1 MKEKPSTLRRLIA
14 DPYAPGSLAARA
26 RARRWESLL
35 RRFPDFEEM
44 SVLDVGGDARY
55 WANAPVRPRRLVLLN
70 HVDYALDPSVAEG
83 VETVQGDACDPPA
96 SLEHE
101 GFDLVYSNSVI
112 EHVGGP
118 WRRQAFAD
126 AVHRLG
132 SSHWIQTPY
141 RYFPIEPHW
150 VFPGLQ
156 FMPLAARAVVD
167 RRWPLRASRAIDPAA
182 DPTRQAVGYVLG
194 VELLSKT
201 EMRHLFPASEI
212 VEERFAGLT
221 KSLIAVGRSPRS
233 PTNLGG
239 SGETP

>member
-1 MKEKPSTLRRLIA
+1 MREKQSRLRRLIA

-26 RARRWESLL
+26 RARRWESFLG
-35 RRFPDFEEM
+35 RFPTFEEM

-55 WANAPVRPRRLVLLN
+55 WASAPARPRRLVLLN
-70 HVDYALDPSVAEG
+70 REAYALDANVAEA
-83 VETVQGDACDPPA
+83 VETVQGDACDPPP
-96 SLEHE
+96 SLEDE

-112 EHVGGP
+112 EHVGGA
-118 WRRQAFAD
+118 WRRHAFAES
-126 AVHRLG
+126 VHRLG
-132 SSHWIQTPY
+132 RHHWIQTPY

-156 FMPLAARAVVD
+156 FMPLAARALVD
-167 RRWPLRASRAIDPAA
+167 RTWPLRASRAIDPAA
-182 DPTRQAVGYVLG
+182 DPRRQAVDFALG

-221 KSLIAVGRSPRS
+221 KSLIAVGPA
-233 PTNLGG
+233 
-239 SGETP
+239 